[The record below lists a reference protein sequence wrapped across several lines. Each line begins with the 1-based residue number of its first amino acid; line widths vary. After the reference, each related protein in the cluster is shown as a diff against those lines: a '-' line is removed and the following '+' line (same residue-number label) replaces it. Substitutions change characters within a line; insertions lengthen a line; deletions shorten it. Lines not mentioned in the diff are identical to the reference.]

1 MNGLFFEP
9 FTIPYMQ
16 RALVEVLVLGAVAGA
31 VGVLVVLRRLAFV
44 GDALTHT
51 VFPGVVIAHL
61 LGRSILLGA
70 LAFGVLTAILLT
82 GLGSHR
88 RVGDDAAL
96 AILLTSFFSLGVVLI
111 SRTRGFT
118 ADLTVFLFGRVL
130 AIDRTDLI
138 QTLAVAAVAAAV
150 LALLH
155 KELVLRAFDPDATAA
170 MGYRT
175 GVLDLVLNLLIA
187 LVVVAAVEAVGTVL
201 VIALIVVPAAAA
213 RLLADRV
220 AAMTALAC
228 LLGAAGGWLGLAVSY
243 EVSVDHGI
251 RLAAGATI
259 VVVLVGL
266 FLLAAALAALPP
278 AAGRR
283 VMSVLDAFG
292 DGFARRALLEA
303 VMVGGLCGAVG
314 VHVLLRRLPFFTMA
328 LGHATFPGVVL
339 AGLLGISLFAGAA
352 AFGAVVVVVVALLG
366 ARDRVDDTSAVG
378 VTLSGAF
385 ALGVLLLSAQAGF
398 SRDLTAYLVGSIVTV
413 QPGDLVTTALVG
425 VAVLAALAA
434 LHKELVLG
442 AFDRGALAALGYP
455 VLALDVGLLL
465 LVEAT
470 VVTSI
475 PAVGTILAVALIV
488 APAATARLWTER
500 LRATMALSA
509 ALGAASGVVGLAISL
524 QWRVA
529 AGATIVLVAAAL
541 FAVSLVVAPRHGL
554 LARAPGR
561 A

>member
-1 MNGLFFEP
+1 MSDLFFEP
-9 FTIPYMQ
+9 FTSPYMQ

-44 GDALTHT
+44 ADALTHT

-70 LAFGVLTAILLT
+70 LVFGVLTAVLLT

-88 RVGDDAAL
+88 RVSDDASL
-96 AILLTSFFSLGVVLI
+96 AILLTSFFSVGVVLV

-130 AIDRTDLI
+130 TVDRTDLV
-138 QTLAVAAVAAAV
+138 QTLAVAAVAAVV

-243 EVSVDHGI
+243 EVSVDHGL

-259 VVVLVGL
+259 VVVLVVL
-266 FLLAAALAALPP
+266 FLLAAALAALRA
-278 AAGRR
+278 AAGSAV
-283 VMSVLDAFG
+283 VMSVLGRLRGRVRAPG
-292 DGFARRALLEA
+292 PARGGHGRRA
-303 VMVGGLCGAVG
+303 VRG
-314 VHVLLRRLPFFTMA
+314 RRRARAAAPA
-328 LGHATFPGVVL
+328 VVL
-339 AGLLGISLFAGAA
+339 HH
-352 AFGAVVVVVVALLG
+352 G
-366 ARDRVDDTSAVG
+366 ARPRHLPRGRPGRA
-378 VTLSGAF
+378 A
-385 ALGVLLLSAQAGF
+385 
-398 SRDLTAYLVGSIVTV
+398 RD
-413 QPGDLVTTALVG
+413 QPVR
-425 VAVLAALAA
+425 
-434 LHKELVLG
+434 
-442 AFDRGALAALGYP
+442 RGG
-455 VLALDVGLLL
+455 
-465 LVEAT
+465 
-470 VVTSI
+470 
-475 PAVGTILAVALIV
+475 
-488 APAATARLWTER
+488 R
-500 LRATMALSA
+500 LR
-509 ALGAASGVVGLAISL
+509 GRRGG
-524 QWRVA
+524 R
-529 AGATIVLVAAAL
+529 GR
-541 FAVSLVVAPRHGL
+541 P
-554 LARAPGR
+554 ARAPATGSTTP
-561 A
+561 APSG